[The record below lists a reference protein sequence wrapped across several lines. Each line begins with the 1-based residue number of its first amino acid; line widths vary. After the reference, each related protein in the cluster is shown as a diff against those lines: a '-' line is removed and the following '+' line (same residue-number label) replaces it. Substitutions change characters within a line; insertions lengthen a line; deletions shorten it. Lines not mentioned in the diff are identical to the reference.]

1 MARTISYEEASREAA
16 ILRDAIVAIENAER
30 LPVLQRGER
39 GHLYNAKTAL
49 EYALLR
55 IAIDLLEQRVEA
67 AESSE

>member
-1 MARTISYEEASREAA
+1 MARTTSYEEASREAA

-39 GHLYNAKTAL
+39 SQLYNAKTAL

-55 IAIDLLEQRVEA
+55 IAIDLLEQRIGTAEA
-67 AESSE
+67 SE